1 MKAMVFCNLQA
12 FLKGLIIYWVKKLQM
27 PKLNV
32 VDFLKN
38 YMKAMVF
45 CNLQAFLKG
54 LNKKVVDA

>member
-1 MKAMVFCNLQA
+1 MLYDYDGRPLSFNE
-12 FLKGLIIYWVKKLQM
+12 
-27 PKLNV
+27 NV

-54 LNKKVVDA
+54 LIIY